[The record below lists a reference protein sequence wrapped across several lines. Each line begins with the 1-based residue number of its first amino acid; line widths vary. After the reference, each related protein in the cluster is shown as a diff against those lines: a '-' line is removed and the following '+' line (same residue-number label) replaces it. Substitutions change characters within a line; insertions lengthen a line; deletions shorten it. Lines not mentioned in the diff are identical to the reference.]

1 VALTVNEPPKGTTRL
16 SHVWTLDLRSRQ
28 MRQFTNSEKSE
39 TSPRWSLDG
48 KQLAFLSDRGEFRQI
63 YRIPLDGGEAQPL
76 TKGKQNIES
85 FEWSGDGR
93 KIAFIA
99 PEAKTDAEEQREKDK
114 DDAHAVDRED
124 KRPQLWVL
132 DVASGQLNEITPG
145 TWRVSEVHWLP
156 NGAQVVISG
165 TDHPEV
171 EEYTNRI
178 FVVNLAD
185 KKMTELAA
193 PHGPFRTLRV
203 SPDGR
208 TIAYVATP
216 SGPAPQDLYIV
227 PTSGGQSR
235 NLTRTSLDRPI
246 LSLEWRSDRELA
258 AVVRGGFKTM
268 LVSIAL
274 DGSVKRDGELP
285 VNPGAFAVSPSGV
298 LVFAGQTATEPEE
311 VWLRQ
316 ANGTIGC
323 ISKLNESW
331 AEFRLAKPE
340 YFRYKSFDG
349 IEIEASLL
357 PPLDNPNRTHWAT
370 IALIHG
376 GPTGAWSDSIE
387 PWGQLLAANGYAIF
401 YANIRGSVGYGE
413 KFTEINRGDWGGGDF
428 RDVMAGLDD
437 LVARGIADP
446 DRLGIGGWSY
456 GGYMAEWAITQTQRF
471 KAAVSGAGMA
481 NLASEFGTETGPE
494 GDEWFYKTPHENL
507 DGFMN
512 SSPVKY
518 LRNAHT
524 PTLIL
529 QGDADTVDPLGQS
542 EELYRGLK
550 RYGVTAEL
558 VVYPREPHG
567 FREEKHQIDRLNRIV
582 AWFQQYLPAD
592 SEKTQGGRE

>member
-1 VALTVNEPPKGTTRL
+1 
-16 SHVWTLDLRSRQ
+16 
-28 MRQFTNSEKSE
+28 
-39 TSPRWSLDG
+39 
-48 KQLAFLSDRGEFRQI
+48 
-63 YRIPLDGGEAQPL
+63 
-76 TKGKQNIES
+76 
-85 FEWSGDGR
+85 
-93 KIAFIA
+93 
-99 PEAKTDAEEQREKDK
+99 
-114 DDAHAVDRED
+114 
-124 KRPQLWVL
+124 
-132 DVASGQLNEITPG
+132 
-145 TWRVSEVHWLP
+145 
-156 NGAQVVISG
+156 
-165 TDHPEV
+165 
-171 EEYTNRI
+171 
-178 FVVNLAD
+178 
-185 KKMTELAA
+185 
-193 PHGPFRTLRV
+193 
-203 SPDGR
+203 
-208 TIAYVATP
+208 
-216 SGPAPQDLYIV
+216 
-227 PTSGGQSR
+227 
-235 NLTRTSLDRPI
+235 
-246 LSLEWRSDRELA
+246 
-258 AVVRGGFKTM
+258 M

-316 ANGTIGC
+316 ANGTVGC

-340 YFRYKSFDG
+340 YFRYRSFDG
-349 IEIEASLL
+349 IEIDASLL
-357 PPLDNPNRTHWAT
+357 PPLDNPNPKHGAT

-494 GDEWFYKTPHENL
+494 GDEWFYKTPYENL

-512 SSPVKY
+512 SSPVQY

-550 RYGVTAEL
+550 HYGVTAEL